1 LAAATG
7 FISHR
12 RLFFYDPPSMKIA
25 LDAMGGDSAP
35 ASTVGGAWE
44 ALKKYPD
51 VEIILVGDQAR
62 IEKEL
67 IALGAWPMHKR
78 FSIHHASQV
87 VDMGDSA
94 TDALRRKKDS
104 SISRACDL
112 MADGSVEAIVSAGHT
127 GAFVAA
133 SKVKLRML
141 PGIDRPGI
149 ASIMP
154 TEMGHFLLLDAGAN
168 VDCEPKH
175 LLQFGIMGS
184 VYSREVLGRK
194 NPRVG
199 LMSIGSEASKGNE
212 LTREAYKE
220 LSLAKINFIGN
231 VEGHDLFNKPVDVV
245 VCDGFVGNVLL
256 KTSESLAKAIFSWL
270 KRELKKDIVRKAG
283 ALLAKEAFYA
293 IHRKTNAEEYGG
305 QPLLGVN
312 GICIKAHGNSSPKAI
327 KNAIRVAREAVTHKV
342 NPSIV
347 AEISHHDQLAQ
358 PAIIDGKRA
367 T

>member
-1 LAAATG
+1 
-7 FISHR
+7 
-12 RLFFYDPPSMKIA
+12 MKIA

-35 ASTVGGAWE
+35 ASTVAGACE
-44 ALKKYPD
+44 ALKKYSD
-51 VEIILVGDQAR
+51 IEIILVGDKSR

-67 IALGAWPMHKR
+67 MALDEWPLHKR
-78 FSIHHASQV
+78 FSIHHATQV
-87 VDMGDSA
+87 VDMCDSA
-94 TDALRRKKDS
+94 TDALRRKRDS

-112 MADGSVEAIVSAGHT
+112 LADGGAEALVSAGHT

-133 SKVKLRML
+133 TKVKLRML

-149 ASIMP
+149 AAVMP
-154 TEMGHFLLLDAGAN
+154 TEAGHFLLLDAGAN
-168 VDCEPKH
+168 VDCDPKH

-184 VYSREVLGRK
+184 VYSREILGRK

-199 LMSIGSEASKGNE
+199 LMSIGSEATKGNE

-220 LSLAKINFIGN
+220 LALAKINFIGN

-245 VCDGFVGNVLL
+245 ICDGFVGNVLL
-256 KTSESLAKAIFSWL
+256 KTSESLAGAIFSWL
-270 KRELKKDIVRKAG
+270 KRELTKDLKRKLG
-283 ALLAKEAFYA
+283 AHLAKEAFMT
-293 IHRKTNAEEYGG
+293 IRRKTNAEEYGG

-327 KNAIRVAREAVTHKV
+327 KNAIRVAREAVTQKV

-347 AEISHHDQLAQ
+347 TEISQHDKLVQEAR
-358 PAIIDGKRA
+358 IDGKRA

>member
-1 LAAATG
+1 
-7 FISHR
+7 
-12 RLFFYDPPSMKIA
+12 MKIA

-35 ASTVGGAWE
+35 ASTVAGAWE
-44 ALKKYPD
+44 ALKKYSD
-51 VEIILVGDQAR
+51 IEIILVGDQAR

-67 IALGAWPMHKR
+67 IALGAWPIHKR
-78 FSIHHASQV
+78 FSILHASQV
-87 VDMGDSA
+87 VDMCDSA

-112 MADGSVEAIVSAGHT
+112 LADGGAEALVSAGHT

-133 SKVKLRML
+133 AKVKLRML

-149 ASIMP
+149 ATVMP
-154 TEMGHFLLLDAGAN
+154 TETNLFLLIDAGAN
-168 VDCEPKH
+168 VDSEPKH

-184 VYSREVLGRK
+184 VYSREVMGRK

-245 VCDGFVGNVLL
+245 VCDGFVGNVIL
-256 KTSESLAKAIFSWL
+256 KTSESLAGAIFAWL
-270 KRELKKDIVRKAG
+270 KRELTKDLRRKAG
-283 ALLAKEAFYA
+283 ALLAKEAFHT
-293 IHRKTNAEEYGG
+293 IRRKTNTEEYGG
-305 QPLLGVN
+305 MPLLGVN

-327 KNAIRVAREAVTHKV
+327 KNAIRVAREAVSLKV
-342 NPSIV
+342 NPSII
-347 AEISHHDQLAQ
+347 AEIAQHEKNRPQDQN
-358 PAIIDGKRA
+358 
-367 T
+367 

>member
-1 LAAATG
+1 
-7 FISHR
+7 
-12 RLFFYDPPSMKIA
+12 
-25 LDAMGGDSAP
+25 MGGDSAP
-35 ASTVGGAWE
+35 GSTVAGAWE

-51 VEIILVGDQAR
+51 IEIVLVGDQPR

-67 IALGAWPMHKR
+67 TALDAWPMHKR
-78 FSIHHASQV
+78 FSILHASQV
-87 VDMGDSA
+87 VDMADSA
-94 TDALRRKKDS
+94 TDAVRRKKDS
-104 SISRACDL
+104 SISRAVDL
-112 MADGSVEAIVSAGHT
+112 LADGGAQALVSAGHT

-133 SKVKLRML
+133 AKVKLRML

-149 ASIMP
+149 ATVMP
-154 TEMGHFLLLDAGAN
+154 TETNLFLLIDAGAN
-168 VDCEPKH
+168 VDSEPKH

-184 VYSREVLGRK
+184 VYSREIMGRK

-199 LMSIGSEASKGNE
+199 LMSIGSEATKGNE

-245 VCDGFVGNVLL
+245 VCDGFVGNVIL
-256 KTSESLAKAIFSWL
+256 KTSESLAGAIFAWL
-270 KRELKKDIVRKAG
+270 RRELTKDLRRKAG
-283 ALLAKEAFYA
+283 ALLAKEAFYT
-293 IHRKTNAEEYGG
+293 IRRKTNTEEYGG
-305 QPLLGVN
+305 MPLLGVN

-347 AEISHHDQLAQ
+347 AEIAQHDKNNLGNQ
-358 PAIIDGKRA
+358 K
-367 T
+367 